1 MALKGKVNILIV
13 DDRPENLVAMEA
25 ILDNDDYHLV
35 KASSGE
41 EALKYL
47 LKENIALILLD
58 VHIFY
63 SNQLLIIAIVK
74 MKSYHIV
81 D

>member
-25 ILDNDDYHLV
+25 VIDNDDYHIV

-41 EALKYL
+41 DKP
-47 LKENIALILLD
+47 
-58 VHIFY
+58 
-63 SNQLLIIAIVK
+63 
-74 MKSYHIV
+74 
-81 D
+81 